1 MTTVRVDVDKVEV
14 LGDLLGAEEAILTR
28 IGAHM
33 EEVATRAFREQGRP
47 SRSWGPRMTPNVAG
61 IVNSLNAGSEP
72 KQRDLQPSP
81 ALISTG
87 HLRRSIKAR
96 PVQGNTVE
104 VGTTVPYATLQQEG
118 GPSTITLTP
127 DGRQNL
133 TKFLR
138 RNRTNQSLV
147 ENLGWLFQQPT
158 FTVQVRA
165 RPFLL
170 VLPSDVEEVEQI
182 VVEELERVA

>member
-28 IGAHM
+28 IGAHL

-61 IVNSLNAGSEP
+61 IVNSLNAGSPP
-72 KQRDLQPSP
+72 KQKDLQPSP
-81 ALISTG
+81 ALLSTG
-87 HLRRSIKAR
+87 NLRRKIRSR
-96 PVQGNTVE
+96 PVQGRTVE
-104 VGTTVPYATLQQEG
+104 VGTTVSYATLMQEG

-133 TKFLR
+133 AKFLR
-138 RNRTNQSLV
+138 QNRTNQSLV
-147 ENLGWLFQQPT
+147 ENLGWLFQKPT
-158 FTVQVRA
+158 FTIQVRA

-170 VLPSDVEEVEQI
+170 ILPSDVEEVEQI
-182 VVEELERVA
+182 VVEELERIA